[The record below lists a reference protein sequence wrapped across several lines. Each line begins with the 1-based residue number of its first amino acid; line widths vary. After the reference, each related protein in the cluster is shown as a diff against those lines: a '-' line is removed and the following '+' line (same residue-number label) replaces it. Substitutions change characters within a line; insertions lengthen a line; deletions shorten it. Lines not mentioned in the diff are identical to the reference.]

1 MRRKG
6 KKEGGVVIPETV
18 AKLKFVGR
26 IFLHLLL
33 TAGFFCFGQSGQ
45 AGVRRD
51 DVADSEFLNLA
62 ASALYQS
69 VGKFTYSVGSGS
81 YIASGVLI
89 SPEWV
94 LTAAHVTAGNN
105 FIGGGIS
112 NLNFSLDTEGG
123 VLSFAA
129 AEWLTHPG
137 WASTSGNL
145 WSGYDIGLVRLS
157 SSVTAV
163 QAASLY
169 LQETMNVQT
178 GTIVG
183 YGSTGTGLT
192 GYHAATAGTKRAE
205 QNMIDAQGAGFP
217 ISSNLL
223 FVDFDQPGVPAE
235 SLVGDDTPLALE
247 YLAAPGDSGGGLFIT
262 QNSQTFLVGVT
273 SFIWGYQD
281 ETANADYGDLAGFTS
296 TTAYAGWISSVTGVP
311 IPEPSSCSLLA
322 ISLALCLLRRRGF
335 PRP

>member
-1 MRRKG
+1 MLWL
-6 KKEGGVVIPETV
+6 VP
-18 AKLKFVGR
+18 
-26 IFLHLLL
+26 
-33 TAGFFCFGQSGQ
+33 SSQ

-69 VGKFTYSVGSGS
+69 VGKFSYSVGSGS

-105 FIGGGIS
+105 FSGGGITGM
-112 NLNFSLDTEGG
+112 NFSLTTGSG

-137 WASTSGNL
+137 WTSTEGDL
-145 WSGYDIGLVRLS
+145 LAGYDIGLVRLS
-157 SSVTAV
+157 TSITAV
-163 QAASLY
+163 QAATLY
-169 LQETMNVQT
+169 LQETLAVQA

-183 YGSTGTGLT
+183 YGATGTGPT
-192 GYHAATAGTKRAE
+192 GYSGGTSGTKRAG
-205 QNMIDAQGAGFP
+205 QNMIDAQGDGFS

-223 FVDFDQPGVPAE
+223 FVDFDQPGVPGE
-235 SLVGDDTPLALE
+235 SIVGSNSPLDLE
-247 YLAAPGDSGGGLFIT
+247 YLSAPGDSGGGLFIT

-273 SFIWGYQD
+273 SFGWGYTD
-281 ETANADYGDLAGFTS
+281 GVANSDYGDLAGFTS
-296 TTAYAGWISSVTGVP
+296 TTAYAGWISSVTGIP
-311 IPEPSSCSLLA
+311 IPEPSSGSLLVL
-322 ISLALCLLRRRGF
+322 SLILWSWRRRDSASYLRNG
-335 PRP
+335 

>member
-1 MRRKG
+1 
-6 KKEGGVVIPETV
+6 VVL
-18 AKLKFVGR
+18 A
-26 IFLHLLL
+26 LLWL
-33 TAGFFCFGQSGQ
+33 GPAGQ
-45 AGVRRD
+45 AGVRRE

-94 LTAAHVTAGNN
+94 LTAAHVTEGND
-105 FIGGGIS
+105 FLGGGIT
-112 NLNFSLDTEGG
+112 NMNFSLDTEGG

-137 WASTSGNL
+137 WATTEGDL
-145 WSGYDIGLVRLS
+145 LAGYDIGLVRLS

-163 QAASLY
+163 QAATLY
-169 LQETMNVQT
+169 LQETLAIQA

-183 YGSTGTGLT
+183 YGATGTGLT
-192 GYHAATAGTKRAE
+192 GYNGGTSGTKRAG
-205 QNMIDAQGAGFP
+205 QNMIDAQGDGET
-217 ISSNLL
+217 ISSNIL
-223 FVDFDQPGVPAE
+223 FVDFDRPGVPEE
-235 SLVGDDTPLALE
+235 STTGSSLPLALE
-247 YLAAPGDSGGGLFIT
+247 YLSAPGDSGGGLFIT

-273 SFIWGYQD
+273 SFGWGYTD
-281 ETANADYGDLAGFTS
+281 GVANSDYGDLAGFTS

-311 IPEPSSCSLLA
+311 IPEPSSGSLLV
-322 ISLALCLLRRRGF
+322 ISLVLWLHRRRSF
-335 PRP
+335 SHL

>member
-1 MRRKG
+1 METLARIPKVRFTPTYR
-6 KKEGGVVIPETV
+6 VV
-18 AKLKFVGR
+18 
-26 IFLHLLL
+26 LLGML
-33 TAGFFCFGQSGQ
+33 WLVPSGQ

-105 FIGGGIS
+105 FMGGGIS
-112 NLNFSLDTEGG
+112 GMNFSLDTEGG

-129 AEWLTHPG
+129 TEWLTHPG
-137 WASTSGNL
+137 WASSSGNL

-157 SSVTAV
+157 GSVTAV

-169 LQETMNVQT
+169 LQKTMNVQT
-178 GTIVG
+178 GTMVG

-192 GYHAATAGTKRAE
+192 GYDVATAGTKRAG

-223 FVDFDQPGVPAE
+223 FVDFDRPGVPAE
-235 SLVGDDTPLALE
+235 SLLGDDIPLALE

-273 SFIWGYQD
+273 SFVWGYTD
-281 ETANADYGDLAGFTS
+281 GTPNADYGDLAGFTS

-311 IPEPSSCSLLA
+311 IPEPSSGSLLTL
-322 ISLALCLLRRRGF
+322 SLILSSWRLRRSSST
-335 PRP
+335 